1 LQRALDSPGLL
12 DGVPLRMST
21 YALGPSADGREQVVI
36 AADADVAKI
45 AFAEGTGN
53 AVLDTLLVIAAQ
65 KGGGVER
72 ADRQV
77 ELQRRAQAPSEK
89 PVWYSFVRDFTLPE
103 GRYQA
108 KLVVRDAA
116 TGKIGTVRSSFEVP
130 SRDALHLS
138 TPLLTD
144 TLQKD
149 AGGAVAPTVLA
160 RREFRRDGQLYCQFR
175 VFGAAKGSDGLP
187 RVKAGHELRRRGG
200 GVVGRVA
207 ATSVAPTSLGAVIR
221 LIQIPLSIAP
231 PGEYELVLTVT
242 DELSGRSIEKAEPFV
257 VTAAP

>member
-1 LQRALDSPGLL
+1 
-12 DGVPLRMST
+12 
-21 YALGPSADGREQVVI
+21 VV

-77 ELQRRAQAPSEK
+77 ELQRRAQAPSER
-89 PVWYSFVRDFTLPE
+89 PVWYSFVRDFTLVE

-130 SRDALHLS
+130 ARDELHLS

-149 AGGAVAPTVLA
+149 ARGRGRADGASRGASSGGTASSTASSACSERP
-160 RREFRRDGQLYCQFR
+160 RGRM
-175 VFGAAKGSDGLP
+175 GS
-187 RVKAGHELRRRGG
+187 RA
-200 GVVGRVA
+200 
-207 ATSVAPTSLGAVIR
+207 
-221 LIQIPLSIAP
+221 
-231 PGEYELVLTVT
+231 
-242 DELSGRSIEKAEPFV
+242 
-257 VTAAP
+257 

>member
-1 LQRALDSPGLL
+1 
-12 DGVPLRMST
+12 MST
-21 YALGPSADGREQVVI
+21 YALGPSADGQEQVVI
-36 AADADVAKI
+36 AADADVARI

-77 ELQRRAQAPSEK
+77 ELQRRVRPPSEK

-130 SRDALHLS
+130 ARDELHLS

-149 AGGAVAPTVLA
+149 AGGTIAPTMLA

-175 VFGAAKGSDGLP
+175 VFGAAKGPDGLP

-200 GVVGRVA
+200 GVVGRVVP
-207 ATSVAPTSLGAVIR
+207 TTVNPTSLGAVIR
-221 LIQIPLSIAP
+221 LIQIPLSIAT
-231 PGEYELVLTVT
+231 PGEYELVLTVQ
-242 DELSGRSIEKAEPFV
+242 DEISGRTIEKAEPFV